1 MKLDYVVVVFD
12 EQWDGWRWRAHGTR
26 GSFSGYIDSS
36 EGEYTRAADARRGAE
51 RYVAREWPDYE
62 LGPWEDA

>member
-1 MKLDYVVVVFD
+1 MKLDYIEIWYS
-12 EQWDGWRWRAHGTR
+12 EQWDGWYWTAHLDG
-26 GSFSGYIDSS
+26 IDRKFTEWHS

-51 RYVAREWPDYE
+51 RHMAREWPDFE